1 MRKRVP
7 RVDEDAVL
15 GVFDDVANPGEPL
28 ATSEVAEA
36 LCCSRRVAY
45 DRLKALAERD
55 VLNSKRIGARAR
67 AWWRPLSSTGP
78 EPVRFEENTSGEE
91 TTVSRMFESCPVSIV
106 VFEPSGE
113 ISYAN
118 GRAIELLGLERAEN
132 SGEIRSEPEWNL
144 YDTDGTPFPE
154 EEHPVA
160 RALETG
166 EPTDGFEH
174 WIEHPDGTERW
185 LRGNVTPFGCTD
197 GETEHV
203 VAGFVD
209 ATVSK
214 ERENKLT
221 STERRKLTLSSEQLF
236 QPFLDV
242 ADGEFQIDVDDTI
255 TPSEGTVLKYL
266 TVTGLSPKA
275 VISVFEREFDAL
287 DVRLIRSTGDGCS
300 VELQLEAPT
309 LTLVCNEYG
318 GEVVSLVRKQ
328 AGSEPE
334 LIIEVPGDVEPRE
347 ILQSVRRIYP
357 DVTLL
362 SQELQYSPRLLYDIV
377 EAELTERKFAVLQT
391 AYHGGYFERP
401 RKSDGS
407 ELAERLG
414 ITRQT
419 FNQHLRKAEHTV
431 FEQLFEASGKD
442 RH

>member
-1 MRKRVP
+1 MSKRVNQA
-7 RVDEDAVL
+7 DEEAVL
-15 GVFDDVANPGEPL
+15 GVFDKLAEPGEPL
-28 ATSEVAEA
+28 ATSEVAAA
-36 LCCSRRVAY
+36 LGCSRRVAY
-45 DRLKALAERD
+45 DRLGALAERD

-67 AWWRPLSSTGP
+67 AWWRPPSTTGP
-78 EPVRFEENTSGEE
+78 EPARGEKETSEDE
-91 TTVSRMFESCPVSIV
+91 DSINRIFESCPVSIV
-106 VFEPSGE
+106 VFEAAGK
-113 ISYAN
+113 ITYAN
-118 GRAIELLGLERAEN
+118 ERATELLGLERAEA
-132 SGEIRSEPEWNL
+132 SGEIHSEPEWNI
-144 YDTDGTPFPE
+144 YDSNGTPFSE

-174 WIEHPDGTERW
+174 WIENPDGTERW
-185 LRGNVTPFGCTD
+185 LRGNVAPLGCTN

-209 ATVSK
+209 VTVSK

-221 STERRKLTLSSEQLF
+221 STERRRLTLSSEQLF
-236 QPFLDV
+236 QPFLALA
-242 ADGEFQIDVDDTI
+242 ADEFHIDVDDTI
-255 TPSEGTVLKYL
+255 TSSEGTVLKYL

-275 VISVFEREFDAL
+275 VIEVFEREFDAL
-287 DVRLIRSTGDGCS
+287 DVRLIRSTGDECS
-300 VELQLEAPT
+300 VELRLDAPT
-309 LTLVCNEYG
+309 LTLVCNDYG

-328 AGSEPE
+328 TGSEPE

-347 ILQSVRRIYP
+347 ILQSVRHIYP
-357 DVTLL
+357 DIKLR
-362 SQELQYSPRLLYDIV
+362 SQELQYSPRLLYDVV

-391 AYHGGYFERP
+391 AYHGGYFESP
-401 RKSDGS
+401 RDSNGD

-442 RH
+442 GH